1 MLHITKLKSA
11 GASLFALALGATGE
25 IASASPGQG
34 ITAQVLVT
42 STLVD
47 DTVVNH
53 DRIKVQTKDP
63 ITVRVQKQTFAPG
76 SFSGWHHHPGA
87 VVVAIQ
93 SGFVTYTDAN
103 CNSKTYG
110 PGMPDGSVFVEGDD
124 GPHEARS
131 SSGAV
136 AYVTVL
142 APGSVFRIDDEVR
155 SCP

>member
-1 MLHITKLKSA
+1 MLYTNNLRSG
-11 GASLFALALGATGE
+11 GALLCALALGATGE
-25 IASASPGQG
+25 IAAASPGQG
-34 ITAQVLVT
+34 ITPQVLVT
-42 STLVD
+42 STLVE

-93 SGFVTYTDAN
+93 SGFVTFTDAN

-124 GPHEARS
+124 DSHEARS
-131 SSGAV
+131 ASGAI

-142 APGSVFRIDDEVR
+142 APGTVFRIEDAER

>member
-1 MLHITKLKSA
+1 MLYATNLRPA
-11 GASLFALALGATGE
+11 GALLCAIALSATGE

-34 ITAQVLVT
+34 ITPQVLVT
-42 STLVD
+42 STLVE

-63 ITVRVQKQTFAPG
+63 VTVRVQKQTFAPG

-93 SGFVTYTDAN
+93 SGSVSFTDAN

-110 PGMPDGSVFVEGDD
+110 PGMPDGSVFLEGDD
-124 GPHEARS
+124 GPHEASS

-142 APGSVFRIDDEVR
+142 APGSVFRIEDEAR